1 MRNLAFISIVT
12 VLALTACSESGTGGQ
27 YGSDT
32 PETQQITPTDAQND
46 GVEALDFDML
56 ALGAKI
62 VRPLGPEVDSSFNT
76 DLASISD
83 LIGYVACT
91 EGTETC
97 DPKAA
102 GDDMVYTYVYTVTP
116 GVDPHND
123 DKFPK
128 SEAVD
133 PVAKAT
139 AFKMMLP
146 AVGFTGEAGYSKGQA
161 IEALGEDGAFDIR
174 CTADGLTYEIASGT
188 EWSTG
193 ETMTFFWK
201 STKPPKGP
209 MDAFILEAD
218 GKTAIGAGPSPTTR
232 NDHAKGTCP

>member
-1 MRNLAFISIVT
+1 MKHA
-12 VLALTACSESGTGGQ
+12 VLAPALAIFTLAGCGESSTDGQ
-27 YGSDT
+27 SGSDA
-32 PETQQITPTDAQND
+32 PETQQITPTDAPVSAID
-46 GVEALDFDML
+46 PLDFDTL
-56 ALGAKI
+56 KLGAKI
-62 VRPLGPEVDSSFNT
+62 VGPLGPEVDSSLST
-76 DLASISD
+76 DLASIGD

-91 EGTETC
+91 DGSETC

-102 GDDMVYTYVYTVTP
+102 GNDMVYTYVYTVTP

-139 AFKMMLP
+139 AFRMVLP
-146 AVGFTGEAGYSKGQA
+146 ALGFTGEAGYSKGQA
-161 IEALGEDGAFDIR
+161 REALGEDGAFDIR
-174 CTADGLTYEIASGT
+174 CTADGLSYEIARGT

-201 STKPPKGP
+201 SAKPPKGP

-218 GKTAIGAGPSPTTR
+218 GKTAIGSGPSPTTR
-232 NDHAKGTCP
+232 NDFAEGTCP

>member
-1 MRNLAFISIVT
+1 MKHSVFVPALAMLT
-12 VLALTACSESGTGGQ
+12 LAGCGESGTDGQ
-27 YGSDT
+27 TGTDAR
-32 PETQQITPTDAQND
+32 ETQQITPTDAQND
-46 GVEALDFDML
+46 GVEALDFDTL
-56 ALGAKI
+56 KLGAKI
-62 VRPLGPEVDSSFNT
+62 VGPLGPEVDSSLNT
-76 DLASISD
+76 DLTSVGD
-83 LIGYVACT
+83 LIGYVACV

-139 AFKMMLP
+139 AFKMVLP
-146 AVGFTGEAGYSKGQA
+146 ALGFTGEAGYSKEQTA
-161 IEALGEDGAFDIR
+161 EALGTDGAFEIR
-174 CTADGLTYEIASGT
+174 CTADGITYEIASGT

-193 ETMTFFWK
+193 ETITFFWK
-201 STKPPKGP
+201 STKPPMGP

-232 NDHAKGTCP
+232 NDNAEGICP